1 MKSNWWYNAT
11 PEERMAQVKNGA
23 QLGMSPEQ
31 IAANLKVKTVVIRF
45 FGRDHNIKF
54 KEQRKPAESI
64 LDGATVVADAFPG
77 DTINEILDVE
87 DTDFMID
94 ILSTFG
100 DIFAS
105 SIEEWN

>member
-11 PEERMAQVKNGA
+11 PDERMAQDKNGA

-31 IAANLKVKTVVIRF
+31 IAANLKVKTVVIKV

-54 KEQRKPAESI
+54 KKETKPIVLVDASEDVI
-64 LDGATVVADAFPG
+64 DAFPG
-77 DTINEILDVE
+77 DTTKEILDVE
-87 DTDFMID
+87 DADFMLD
-94 ILSTFG
+94 IIQTFG